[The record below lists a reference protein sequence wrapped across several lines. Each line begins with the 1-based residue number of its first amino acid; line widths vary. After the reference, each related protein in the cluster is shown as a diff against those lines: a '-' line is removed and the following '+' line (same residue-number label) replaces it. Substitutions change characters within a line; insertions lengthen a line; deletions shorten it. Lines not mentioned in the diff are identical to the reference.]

1 MLKNGLVYLKE
12 NRLIV
17 HLIFLHAF
25 VGITA
30 YDALIALLAD
40 YKYANL
46 LSTSLVIGLLN
57 TSRSISLMFAPA
69 ILSKFINKNTLI
81 FVYIG
86 QGLGIIIWALSLWNF
101 YLSLIGIIFAG
112 FCTSSLW
119 SYTYTLIQQ
128 KCDPAYY
135 GRIIAYNDMVYLSV
149 AAVISSGIGLLFELG
164 LSLSLITALIGC
176 MFFAGAIYWIFVRK
190 IYKDELA

>member
-46 LSTSLVIGLLN
+46 LSTSLIIGLLN

-119 SYTYTLIQQ
+119 SYTYTMLQQ
-128 KCDPAYY
+128 HCKKEFY
-135 GRIIAYNDMVYLSV
+135 GRVIAYNDMVFLGFS
-149 AAVISSGIGLLFELG
+149 ALISFIIGLLYDIG
-164 LSLSLITALIGC
+164 LSVEMIASFMGSLFFIGA
-176 MFFAGAIYWIFVRK
+176 FYYHIVLKSYK
-190 IYKDELA
+190 IR